1 MEPAV
6 VQIERIAREVIAQS
20 MRAGRNGDGAS
31 EIGRLVEEVLTRI
44 SAPATVVALNSRVV
58 TLAELEGKLDR
69 AEQVIVPPRAVIT
82 PAARDELKRRGIAVG
97 YAIAPRAATKP
108 RASVAWGQAETSY
121 DAARLIDALARTGMT
136 IEQTAQTGLT
146 QMIHE
151 LSDEITKGGKPA
163 VLLTGQA
170 AVAVCLANR
179 RRGVRAVLAQS
190 VATTMQA
197 VRGVGANLLI
207 VDPAARTWF
216 ELNRLIGQFLA
227 GAPYLCPAEYR
238 EQLG

>member
-44 SAPATVVALNSRVV
+44 SAPATVVALNSRVL

-69 AEQVIVPPRAVIT
+69 AEQIIVPPRAVIT
-82 PAARDELKRRGIAVG
+82 PAARDELNRRGIAIG
-97 YAIAPRAATKP
+97 YAIACRTNKP
-108 RASVAWGQAETSY
+108 RQTAVWGAAETNYEST
-121 DAARLIDALARTGMT
+121 RLIDALAREHIA
-136 IEQTAQTGLT
+136 IERLAQTGLM
-146 QMIHE
+146 QVIHE

-190 VATTMQA
+190 VATTIQA
-197 VRGVGANLLI
+197 VRAVGANLLI

-227 GAPYLCPAEYR
+227 GAPYLCPGEYR